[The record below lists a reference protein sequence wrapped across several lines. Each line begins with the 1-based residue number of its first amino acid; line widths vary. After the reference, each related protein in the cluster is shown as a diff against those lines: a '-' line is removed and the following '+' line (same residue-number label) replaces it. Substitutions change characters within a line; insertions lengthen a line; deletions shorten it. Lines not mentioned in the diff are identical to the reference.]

1 MSDDGLPTDY
11 EIAQSV
17 ELQPIDNVAEPYGI
31 RSSDLEFYG
40 ETKAKLSLDA
50 IERLRQEQTTGD
62 ERLVLVTGM
71 TPTPLGEGKTV
82 TTIGLGQ
89 AFNTLGHKAV
99 STIREPSLGP
109 VFGIKGGAAGGGY
122 AQALPMEDINLHFT
136 GDIHALTAAHNL
148 IAAMLDAHLSKGNEL
163 NIDPTTIEWQRAVDM
178 NDRALRQTIIGVGGA
193 RNGVT
198 REDGFILTAA
208 SELMAILALAENL
221 ADLKARIGQIILA
234 YNEAGDPVTVDDLE
248 ATGAATMLLRDAI
261 KPNLVQTVEH
271 TPVLIHAGPFANIAH
286 GTNSLIANRAAFGM
300 GDWVVTEAGFGSDLG
315 AEKFMNVV
323 SRAGGVH
330 PDVTV
335 LVVSARALKYHG
347 KDMWPPETDALE
359 TEDLQAIRDGF
370 DNLDRHVR
378 NLQQF
383 GIPVVVAI
391 NRFPF
396 DTQTEL
402 DAIKAHCREDLQ
414 VPVAVSE
421 VFTDGGA
428 GGTDLA
434 RTVVDTVTS
443 QQSEFRYLYDVEAS
457 VKSKIETIA
466 TDIYGASKISYDAD
480 AESDIERLT
489 ELGLD
494 ELPIVLSKTFH
505 SLSDDPA
512 KKGAPEDWT
521 LDVREVYPSAG
532 AGFLVVLTGDVMDM
546 PGLPARPAA
555 AEMDIDPDG
564 TITGLF

>member
-1 MSDDGLPTDY
+1 MSDDGLPADY

-17 ELQPIDNVAEPYGI
+17 ELQPIDEVAEPYGV
-31 RSSDLEFYG
+31 RSADLEFYG
-40 ETKAKLSLDA
+40 NAKAKLSLDA
-50 IERLRQEQTTGD
+50 IERLHHEQTTGD

-193 RNGVT
+193 QNGVT

-208 SELMAILALAENL
+208 SELMAILALAEDL

-234 YNEAGDPVTVDDLE
+234 YDEAGAPVTVADLE

-261 KPNLVQTVEH
+261 KPNLVQTIEH

-286 GTNSLIANRAAFGM
+286 GTNSLIADRAAFGM
-300 GDWVVTEAGFGSDLG
+300 GDWVITEAGFGSDLG
-315 AEKFMNVV
+315 AEKFMHVV
-323 SRAGGVH
+323 SRAGSFH

-347 KDMWPPETDALE
+347 KEMWPPDTDALE
-359 TEDLQAIRDGF
+359 TEDLQALRDGF
-370 DNLDRHVR
+370 ENLDRHVH

-391 NRFPF
+391 NRFPV
-396 DTQTEL
+396 DTHAEL
-402 DAIKAHCREDLQ
+402 DAIQTHCREDLQ

-421 VFTDGGA
+421 VFTEGGA

-434 RTVVDTVTS
+434 TTVVDTVES
-443 QQSEFRYLYDVEAS
+443 QQSDFRYLYDLEAS
-457 VKSKIETIA
+457 VRSKIETVA
-466 TDIYGASKISYDAD
+466 TNIYGASAVSYDAA
-480 AESDIERLT
+480 AESHIERLT

-494 ELPIVLSKTFH
+494 DLPIVLSKTFH

-512 KKGAPEDWT
+512 KKGAPDDWT
-521 LDVREVYPSAG
+521 LDVRDVYPSAG